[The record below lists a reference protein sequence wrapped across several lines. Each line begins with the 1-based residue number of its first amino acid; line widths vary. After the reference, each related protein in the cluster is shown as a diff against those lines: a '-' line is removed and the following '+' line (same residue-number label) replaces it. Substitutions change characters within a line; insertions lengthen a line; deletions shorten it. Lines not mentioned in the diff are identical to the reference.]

1 MKRISYS
8 GEVLVTGDEIADAL
22 VAYAAVLARADSSDS
37 ITIPT
42 LTDSGE
48 HPVTFLIGPASQ
60 IVVTDD
66 EEHDGAQLLDQA
78 VVDDLNR
85 RARHVGPHHGTYTA
99 AGDQPEASI
108 EDFSEFG

>member
-22 VAYAAVLARADSSDS
+22 VEYAAVLARADSSDS
-37 ITIPT
+37 VTIPT
-42 LTDSGE
+42 LTDSGL

-66 EEHDGAQLLDQA
+66 DEHDGEKLVDQA
-78 VVDDLNR
+78 VVDDLNT
-85 RARHVGPHHGTYTA
+85 RARHVGPQHGTYTA
-99 AGDQPEASI
+99 AEDQPESSLD
-108 EDFSEFG
+108 DFQDFA